1 MKTYTVNYD
10 GWLEVEAE
18 DKEHAFMLAYKTLM
32 APEALPSD
40 GALGEWYVNEPE
52 EMK

>member
-10 GWLEVEAE
+10 GWLEVEAK
-18 DKEHAFMLAYKTLM
+18 DQEHAFFLAYKTLN
-32 APEALPSD
+32 APEALPCD
-40 GALGEWYVNEPE
+40 GANGEWYVNEPE